1 MSSVTDYPAAASDVA
16 IAHFSA
22 RLSVETDCADVAS
35 AFRSGDVDFV
45 CCMWLGRRKLTR
57 GGTCRAQST

>member
-1 MSSVTDYPAAASDVA
+1 MSSVTDYPAAASDVCDRA
-16 IAHFSA
+16 FFR

-35 AFRSGDVDFV
+35 AFRTGDVDFV